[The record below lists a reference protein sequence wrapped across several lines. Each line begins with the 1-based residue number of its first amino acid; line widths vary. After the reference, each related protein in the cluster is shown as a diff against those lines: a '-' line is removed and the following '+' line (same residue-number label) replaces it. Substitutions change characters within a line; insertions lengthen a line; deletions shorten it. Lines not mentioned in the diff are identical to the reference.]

1 MNENH
6 IEAVDNNVLRFAITQ
21 DGKETGEYLEFD
33 LEDIELA
40 FRLDES
46 YKLHNENVADI
57 QRRLQVINNRQD
69 EKGSG
74 ILTKNQEEEVKAIND
89 FYKKE
94 EKALDL
100 FLGEGAT
107 RKLLNGRKPYLTMFE
122 DISQRIQP
130 ILPKLKLE
138 STNIMEKIKSK
149 YSNNGDNVIE

>member
-1 MNENH
+1 MDNH

-107 RKLLNGRKPYLTMFE
+107 RKLLNGRKPYLTMFD
-122 DISQRIQP
+122 DISKRIQP